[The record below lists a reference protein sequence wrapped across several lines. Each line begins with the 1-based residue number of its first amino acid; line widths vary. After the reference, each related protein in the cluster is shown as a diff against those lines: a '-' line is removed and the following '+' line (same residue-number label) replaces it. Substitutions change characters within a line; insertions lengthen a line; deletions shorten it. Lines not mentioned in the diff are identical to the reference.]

1 MDSRWDGRRG
11 NVKKCSRSVN
21 GLINLRGRMDLAAR
35 IDELRALLRVASHRY
50 YVLDAPTLSD
60 AEYDRAFKE
69 LEELERAS
77 PSLLTP
83 DSPTQRVGAQPSE
96 RFARVPHTRQMMSL
110 ANIFSDGELVE
121 FDARIHKLLGDEK
134 VDYVFEPKLDGLA
147 VTLIY
152 QRGKLA
158 RGATRGDGLVG
169 EDVTANLRTI
179 KAVPLELQG
188 APPAL
193 FEARGEV
200 FIGKKDFARFNA
212 EREAA
217 GEPTFVN
224 PRNSAAGSLR
234 QLDPRE
240 TAKRPLSIFFYD
252 VGETGGLEF
261 KTHLDKLQTLRA
273 FGLRINA
280 ENRRCASLDEVRRAY
295 QALLERRH
303 DLTYE
308 IDGSV
313 VKVDS
318 EDQRRRLGAVSRT
331 PRWATAYK
339 FPAEEEATTVE
350 DIQVQVGRTGALTP
364 VAFLKPVHVGGVTVS
379 RATLHNED
387 EVRRKDVR
395 KGDRVF
401 LRRAGDVI
409 PEIVR
414 VIVESRPPGGL
425 PEFSMPKACPV
436 CGAKVVREEDG
447 AILRCSN
454 PSCPAQLIGRL
465 RHLAS
470 RGALDVAGLG
480 EETCARLVETGFVQ
494 SPADLANVYS
504 LAREEWLGLE
514 RMGEKSVDNLLAA
527 LAASKKTSLRRFIY
541 GLGIP
546 QVGEATARALARRFP
561 SMALL
566 VAATF
571 DDLQAV
577 RDVGPEVARQVGDFL
592 QKPENRE
599 AIDRFLAAGVAPE
612 PEPEVSTAGP
622 FAGKTVVLTGAMSGY
637 TREQAKAE
645 IERRG
650 GRVAGSLSRKTDLLV
665 AGEDA
670 GSKLKKAGELKV
682 KIVDEAAFRA
692 LLEEAK

>member
-1 MDSRWDGRRG
+1 MDA
-11 NVKKCSRSVN
+11 
-21 GLINLRGRMDLAAR
+21 AAR
-35 IDELRALLRVASHRY
+35 IGKLRALLREASHRY

-60 AEYDRAFKE
+60 AEYDRAFRE
-69 LEELERAS
+69 LEELEKAN
-77 PSLLTP
+77 PALLEP

-96 RFARVPHTRQMMSL
+96 KFARVPHTRQMMSL
-110 ANIFSDGELVE
+110 ANLFAEEELVE
-121 FDARIHKLLGDEK
+121 FDARVHKLLGAEQ

-152 QRGKLA
+152 ERGRLA
-158 RGATRGDGLVG
+158 RGATRGDGLIG

-200 FIGKKDFARFNA
+200 FIGKRDFARLNA

-217 GEPTFVN
+217 GEPAFVN

-261 KTHLDKLQTLRA
+261 GSHLEKLQALRA
-273 FGLRINA
+273 FGLRINP
-280 ENRRCASLDEVRRAY
+280 ENRRCASLDEVRAAY
-295 QALLERRH
+295 QALLGKRH
-303 DLTYE
+303 QLAYE

-313 VKVDS
+313 IKVDS

-331 PRWATAYK
+331 PRWAVAYK

-414 VIVESRPPGGL
+414 VITESRPAEGL
-425 PEFSMPKACPV
+425 PEFSMPTACPV
-436 CGAKVVREEDG
+436 CGGAVAREEDG
-447 AILRCSN
+447 AILRCLN
-454 PSCPAQLIGRL
+454 ASCPAQLIGRL

-470 RGALDVAGLG
+470 RTALDVAGLG
-480 EETCARLVETGFVQ
+480 EETCARLVATGLLAA
-494 SPADLANVYS
+494 PEDLANIYS
-504 LAREEWLGLE
+504 LTREQWLGLE

-527 LAASKKTSLRRFIY
+527 LAASKRTSLRRFIY

-561 SMALL
+561 SVELL
-566 VAATF
+566 LLASF

-577 RDVGPEVARQVGDFL
+577 RDVGPAVARQVSDFL
-592 QKPENRE
+592 ARAENRA

-612 PEPEVSTAGP
+612 PEPQASTAGP
-622 FAGKTVVLTGAMSGY
+622 FAGKTVVLTGAMAGY
-637 TREQAKAE
+637 TREEAKAE

-650 GRVAGSLSRKTDLLV
+650 GRVSGSISRKTDLLV

-670 GSKLKKAGELKV
+670 GSKLKKAAELGVKV
-682 KIVDEAAFRA
+682 VDEAGFRA
-692 LLEEAK
+692 LLEEAR